1 MKLGES
7 TMAALFLAGDMGW
20 GGGGGG
26 GGEWSGS
33 PETLRSAFSKLTT
46 N

>member
-26 GGEWSGS
+26 GGSGAV
-33 PETLRSAFSKLTT
+33 PQRLCAQPFL

>member
-1 MKLGES
+1 
-7 TMAALFLAGDMGW
+7 MAALFLAGDMGW
-20 GGGGGG
+20 WGFGGVGGD
-26 GGEWSGS
+26 WSGS

>member
-20 GGGGGG
+20 GGCGGGG
-26 GGEWSGS
+26 GSGAV
-33 PETLRSAFSKLTT
+33 PQRLCAQPFL

>member
-1 MKLGES
+1 
-7 TMAALFLAGDMGW
+7 MAALFLAGDMGW

-26 GGEWSGS
+26 GGSGAV
-33 PETLRSAFSKLTT
+33 PQRLCAQPFL